1 MRKKPEILDVSTIAQ
16 TRIFRVEQI
25 DVRFANGRQARYE
38 RLYATPPAAVMIV
51 PLLDEDTVLLIRE
64 YAVGV
69 ERYELCLPKGR
80 VDENEDVLAAAN
92 RELME
97 EVGYGAGSLQHIKS
111 LSLAPGY
118 VDHTTHVLLAT
129 DLYQQQ
135 RAGDEPETIEVVPWP
150 LDRVSELWHQND
162 CTEAR
167 SIAALFMVREHLVAA
182 ARNSHE

>member
-1 MRKKPEILDVSTIAQ
+1 MSKEPEILDVSTIAQ

-25 DVRFANGRQARYE
+25 DLRFANGHQARYE
-38 RLYATPPAAVMIV
+38 RLHATPPAAVMIV

-69 ERYELCLPKGR
+69 ERYELSLPKGR
-80 VDENEDVLAAAN
+80 VDEGETMFAAAN

-97 EVGYGAGSLQHIKS
+97 EAGYAAGSLQHIKS

-129 DLYQQQ
+129 DLYPQ
-135 RAGDEPETIEVVPWP
+135 RRVGDEPEAIEVVPWP
-150 LDRVSELWHQND
+150 LHRVKELWHESD

-167 SIAALFMVREHLVAA
+167 SIAALFMVREHLAA
-182 ARNSHE
+182 AKRQRP

>member
-1 MRKKPEILDVSTIAQ
+1 MSKNPEILDVSTIAQ
-16 TRIFRVEQI
+16 TRIFRIEQI
-25 DVRFANGRQARYE
+25 EVRFANGHQTRYE

-51 PLLDEDTVLLIRE
+51 PLLDESTVLLIRE

-80 VDENEDVLAAAN
+80 VDEGETMFAAAN

-111 LSLAPGY
+111 LSLAPAY
-118 VDHTTHVLLAT
+118 ASHTTHVLLAT
-129 DLYQQQ
+129 DLYPQ
-135 RAGDEPETIEVVPWP
+135 RRVGDEPEAIEVVPWP
-150 LDRVSELWHQND
+150 LNRIGELWHERD

-167 SIAALFMVREHLVAA
+167 SIAALFMVREYLATA
-182 ARNSHE
+182 KR

>member
-1 MRKKPEILDVSTIAQ
+1 MSKNPEIIDVSTIAQ
-16 TRIFRVEQI
+16 TRIFRIEQV

-51 PLLDEDTVLLIRE
+51 PLLHEGTVLLIRE

-80 VDENEDVLAAAN
+80 VDEGETMFAAAN

-97 EVGYGAGSLQHIKS
+97 EISYGAGSLQHIKS
-111 LSLAPGY
+111 LSFAPGY

-129 DLYQQQ
+129 DLYPQ
-135 RAGDEPETIEVVPWP
+135 RRVGDEPEAIEVVPWP
-150 LDRVSELWHQND
+150 LHRISELWHQGD

-167 SIAALFMVREHLVAA
+167 SIAALFMAREHLAA
-182 ARNSHE
+182 AT

>member
-25 DVRFANGRQARYE
+25 DLRFANGRQARYE
-38 RLYATPPAAVMIV
+38 RLHATPPAAVMIV
-51 PLLDEDTVLLIRE
+51 PLLDEDTILLIRE

-80 VDENEDVLAAAN
+80 VEEGEDIFAAAN

-118 VDHTTHVLLAT
+118 VDHTTQVLLAT
-129 DLYQQQ
+129 DLYPQQ
-135 RAGDEPETIEVVPWP
+135 RAGDEPEAIEVVPWR
-150 LDRVSELWHQND
+150 LDRVSELWHQSD

-167 SIAALFMVREHLVAA
+167 SIAALFMVREHLTPA

>member
-1 MRKKPEILDVSTIAQ
+1 MSKKPEILDISTIAQ

-25 DVRFANGRQARYE
+25 DVRFGNGCQARYE

-51 PLLDEDTVLLIRE
+51 PLLDEATVLLIRE

-69 ERYELCLPKGR
+69 ERYELSLPKGR
-80 VDENEDVLAAAN
+80 VAEGETMFAAAD

-97 EVGYGAGSLQHIKS
+97 EVGYGARSLQHIKS

-118 VDHTTHVLLAT
+118 VNHTTHVLLAT
-129 DLYQQQ
+129 DLYPQQ
-135 RAGDEPETIEVVPWP
+135 RVGDEPESIEVVPWP
-150 LDRVSELWHQND
+150 LHCVNELWHESD

-167 SIAALFMVREHLVAA
+167 SIAALFMVREHLATA
-182 ARNSHE
+182 MRQQR